1 MTLAVLGLGANL
13 GERLDALQR
22 AVDLLDAEPGIVV
35 GRSSRIWET
44 APVGPQQPDFLN
56 AVVEIE
62 TSLEPLEVLAACQR
76 AEQAL
81 GRTREVR
88 WGPRTLDV
96 DVLFYGDVAVD
107 LPELVVPHP
116 RLTERAF
123 VILPLLDLRSDPVL
137 PSGVRILEVPTGP
150 DMASGAWPILPPL
163 APSRP
168 VS

>member
-13 GERLDALQR
+13 GDRLGALQR
-22 AVDLLDAEPGIVV
+22 AVDLLDAEPEIAV

-44 APVGPQQPDFLN
+44 APIGPEQPDFLN

-62 TSLEPLEVLAACQR
+62 TTLQPLEVLAACQR
-76 AEQAL
+76 AEHHL

-96 DVLFYGDVAVD
+96 DVLLYGDTSVD

-123 VILPLLDLRSDPVL
+123 VVLPLLDLRSDPVL
-137 PSGVRILEVPTGP
+137 PSGLRILEVPTGP
-150 DMASGAWPILPPL
+150 DMVAGARPVLPPL
-163 APSRP
+163 VVSRP
-168 VS
+168 VP

>member
-13 GERLDALQR
+13 GERLRALQR

-35 GRSSRIWET
+35 RRSSRIWET
-44 APVGPQQPDFLN
+44 APIGPEQPDFLN

-62 TSLEPLEVLAACQR
+62 TNLRPLEVLAACQR

-123 VILPLLDLRSDPVL
+123 VILPLLDLCSDPVL

-150 DMASGAWPILPPL
+150 DMAAGACPVLPPL

-168 VS
+168 AP

>member
-13 GERLDALQR
+13 GERLRALQR

-35 GRSSRIWET
+35 RRSSRIWET
-44 APVGPQQPDFLN
+44 APIGPEQPDFLN

-62 TSLEPLEVLAACQR
+62 TTLRPLEVLAACQR

-150 DMASGAWPILPPL
+150 DMGAGACPVLPPL

-168 VS
+168 AP